1 MMSAA
6 KRVRACLIC
15 QGRLPAGSRIDR
27 QYCGQACSDRAYYL
41 RHPDK
46 KRVLT
51 ARTRKA
57 AENETRALH
66 QAGEA
71 ARKVAQLEADN
82 AALRRQ
88 LESAQKQIVDLK
100 AAVSAAQSR
109 SPAPDPTQAAALRV
123 ANQKI
128 SALTA
133 EVHQAID
140 DAAEADEQLTEAH
153 KEIAELKSRLS
164 DAGYRLQEAEQVI
177 QSLTQR
183 PRQPT
188 QIAPAQVTQP
198 VPAPRQPN
206 PASRR
211 PAVTNDWPASQTSS
225 SDGSY
230 LARVARQHSTAP
242 VREPLPWE
250 RPGERPGESP
260 IPRWMGM
267 PDDNF
272 DELRAF
278 SDETLQALPSE
289 IYKQGE
295 RKDSQK
301 MRHWLTHPENDAP
314 LRELGFRIILLT
326 LCTPR
331 SQRRNGAQR
340 SALGALVLNHAIQTM
355 EIEAPAYAQ
364 EIKEVLDEEFQL
376 SLFERLTFELVNA
389 CRRKELLHNERRGTW
404 RFFVAAEAD

>member
-1 MMSAA
+1 MKSAA

-57 AENETRALH
+57 AESETRALH

-71 ARKVAQLEADN
+71 ARKLAQLEADN

-100 AAVSAAQSR
+100 AAVSTAQSR
-109 SPAPDPTQAAALRV
+109 APAPDPTQAAALKV

-128 SALTA
+128 AALT
-133 EVHQAID
+133 EEFHQAITD
-140 DAAEADEQLTEAH
+140 VTEADEQLTEAH
-153 KEIAELKSRLS
+153 KEIAELKRQLG
-164 DAGYRLQEAEQVI
+164 DAEYRLKKSEQVV
-177 QSLTQR
+177 QSLAQR
-183 PRQPT
+183 PRQPIQT
-188 QIAPAQVTQP
+188 AHAPVTQP
-198 VPAPRQPN
+198 VQPTW
-206 PASRR
+206 R
-211 PAVTNDWPASQTSS
+211 PNATSMGPVATNDRPSSQMSS
-225 SDGSY
+225 SNGSH
-230 LARVARQHSTAP
+230 LTHVARQHSTAP

-250 RPGERPGESP
+250 RPAARAGESP

-278 SDETLQALPSE
+278 SDETLEALPSE
-289 IYKQGE
+289 IYKQGH
-295 RKDSQK
+295 RKDSQA
-301 MRHWLTHPENDAP
+301 MRDWLTQPENVEP
-314 LRELGFRIILLT
+314 LREFGFRIILLT
-326 LCTPR
+326 LCTAR

-340 SALGALVLNHAIQTM
+340 SALASLVLDHAIKTM

-364 EIKEVLDEEFQL
+364 EIKEVIDKEFQL
-376 SLFERLTFELVNA
+376 SLFERLTFELVDA

-404 RFFVAAEAD
+404 RFFVPAEDD